1 MRNTAKDEPKNALG
15 RRTDVRTD
23 CDDAAAV
30 YRLTAAA
37 RERGRE
43 ERPPRRARAR
53 TADGESGEYECASIG
68 LVENALWA
76 ILK

>member
-30 YRLTAAA
+30 YRLTAA
-37 RERGRE
+37 REGGKT
-43 ERPPRRARAR
+43 PAPRASAR
-53 TADGESGEYECASIG
+53 TADGESGEYGCASIG
-68 LVENALWA
+68 LVENALWGHT
-76 ILK
+76 

>member
-1 MRNTAKDEPKNALG
+1 MRDTAKDEPKNALG

-37 RERGRE
+37 RERGKI
-43 ERPPRRARAR
+43 PRRARAR
-53 TADGESGEYECASIG
+53 TADGESGE
-68 LVENALWA
+68 
-76 ILK
+76 